1 MDMGLQQIKT
11 GTGITVITENIIN
24 RICRVQAFD
33 NKEMNDLLYVWHQ
46 NLLRLAMNKNKS
58 YEVGVFINLA
68 DTDDVYTIRGKANG
82 IDMRT
87 NGSVMALVRNNPP
100 CSVAVLHNHPR
111 NSLFSAKDISTFCD
125 YDTIYLLTAV
135 CNDGTIYLMRKEP
148 SFDPVLLKYYYNEG
162 VKLNMDKGERK
173 YRFGGIKNVAKHAK
187 RIGIT
192 YRCSIVRKRGH
203 KL

>member
-58 YEVGVFINLA
+58 Y
-68 DTDDVYTIRGKANG
+68 
-82 IDMRT
+82 
-87 NGSVMALVRNNPP
+87 NPP

-203 KL
+203 K